1 MKVCVIGSG
10 YVGLVAGAC
19 FAEYGNDIIC
29 VDIDEKKINNLKNG
43 IIPIYE
49 PGLSEMVSHN
59 VRRKRLEFTTS
70 LKQGVENS
78 DIIFIAVGTP
88 TGAEGE
94 ADLSMV
100 ISVAKEIGKSMNG
113 YKIIVDKSTV
123 PVGTADK
130 VRAAVSAETTHP
142 FDIVSNPEFLKEG
155 VALEDFMRPERV
167 VIGADS
173 EQAGQIM
180 KELYAPFVLNGNP
193 ILLMSTKSAEITK
206 YACNAFLATKISF
219 ANEIANLCDN
229 VGANYDDVR
238 YGMGTDSRIGKKFL
252 YAGIGYGGSC
262 FPKDVRALIKTA
274 KDVGSPIRI
283 IEMVEEVNEKQ
294 KVKLLAK
301 IESHYKGES
310 LKGKTFAVWGLAFKP
325 DTDDMREAP
334 SIPIL
339 SELHRLGVNL
349 QVYDPEAEKTS
360 KYYFENK
367 VKYASDAYEALDGA
381 EALLLLTEW
390 REFREPDFN
399 RVKKL
404 LTQKLIFDGRNL
416 YKKPL
421 MNRHGFTHYGI
432 GMV

>member
-70 LKQGVENS
+70 LKDGVEKS

-100 ISVAKEIGKSMNG
+100 LSVAKEIGRAMNG

-130 VRAAVSAETTHP
+130 VRQAVSSETKHP
-142 FDIVSNPEFLKEG
+142 FDVVSNPEFLKEG

-173 EQAGQIM
+173 EEAGTTM

-193 ILLMSTKSAEITK
+193 ILLMSTKFAEI
-206 YACNAFLATKISF
+206 
-219 ANEIANLCDN
+219 
-229 VGANYDDVR
+229 G
-238 YGMGTDSRIGKKFL
+238 
-252 YAGIGYGGSC
+252 
-262 FPKDVRALIKTA
+262 RAH
-274 KDVGSPIRI
+274 V
-283 IEMVEEVNEKQ
+283 
-294 KVKLLAK
+294 
-301 IESHYKGES
+301 
-310 LKGKTFAVWGLAFKP
+310 
-325 DTDDMREAP
+325 
-334 SIPIL
+334 
-339 SELHRLGVNL
+339 
-349 QVYDPEAEKTS
+349 
-360 KYYFENK
+360 
-367 VKYASDAYEALDGA
+367 
-381 EALLLLTEW
+381 
-390 REFREPDFN
+390 
-399 RVKKL
+399 
-404 LTQKLIFDGRNL
+404 
-416 YKKPL
+416 
-421 MNRHGFTHYGI
+421 
-432 GMV
+432 